1 MISKWANPDCGISF
15 DKWRELFRFPKNHP
29 GEQSLQTRI
38 LCSTSG
44 YSTVVSESTRSKA
57 DAKAA

>member
-1 MISKWANPDCGISF
+1 MISKCANPDCEISF
-15 DKWRELFRFPKNHP
+15 DEWRGLFRFPKNHP

-38 LCSTSG
+38 LCSTSS
-44 YSTVVSESTRSKA
+44 YATVVSESTHSKA